1 MSRRLRWE
9 WRQDTQLGA
18 LTDGQIYTDQSDQ
31 RDMAEGSV
39 RDPAADRDHEED
51 LREREKRDAGGV
63 LRGLGRRLDS
73 DMVFAPDI
81 LERLFAD
88 YSAGK
93 GDIISGLYF
102 RRVAPFKPV
111 LFSAVESTAE
121 GPFTAEPESIP
132 DDVFEIA
139 GCGFGCVL
147 MPTGVLMDVIGK
159 YGNPFDP
166 INGMGE
172 DLSFCWRARQCGYK
186 IVCDPAISLG
196 HVANMVVDRSFFDSY
211 NSHKEGNE

>member
-1 MSRRLRWE
+1 MKTLIAVPAMDQVPAQFCASLAMLKRTGDSVVGFEISSLVYTARNNLAAKAI
-9 WRQDTQLGA
+9 QLGA
-18 LTDGQIYTDQSDQ
+18 DF
-31 RDMAEGSV
+31 
-39 RDPAADRDHEED
+39 
-51 LREREKRDAGGV
+51 V
-63 LRGLGRRLDS
+63 LWLDS

-88 YSAGK
+88 YQAGK

-102 RRVAPFKPV
+102 RR
-111 LFSAVESTAE
+111 AE
-121 GPFTAEPESIP
+121 GPFTAAPESIP

-147 MPTGVLMDVIGK
+147 MPADVLMDVIGK

-172 DLSFCWRARQCGYK
+172 DLSFCWRARQCGHK

-196 HVANMVVDRSFFDSY
+196 HVAHMVVDRSFYDSY

>member
-1 MSRRLRWE
+1 MKTLIAVPAMDQVPARFCASLAMLKRTGDSVVGFEISSLIYTARNNLSARAI
-9 WRQDTQLGA
+9 QLGA
-18 LTDGQIYTDQSDQ
+18 DY
-31 RDMAEGSV
+31 
-39 RDPAADRDHEED
+39 
-51 LREREKRDAGGV
+51 V
-63 LRGLGRRLDS
+63 LWLDS

-172 DLSFCWRARQCGYK
+172 DLSFCWRARQCGYR
-186 IVCDPAISLG
+186 IVCDPAVSLG

>member
-1 MSRRLRWE
+1 MKTLIAVPAMDQVPARFCASLAMLKRTGDSVVGFEISSLIYTARNNLSARAI
-9 WRQDTQLGA
+9 QLGA
-18 LTDGQIYTDQSDQ
+18 DY
-31 RDMAEGSV
+31 
-39 RDPAADRDHEED
+39 
-51 LREREKRDAGGV
+51 V
-63 LRGLGRRLDS
+63 LWLDS

>member
-1 MSRRLRWE
+1 MKTLIAVPAMDQVPARFCASLAMLKRTGDSVVGFEISSLIYTARNNLSARAI
-9 WRQDTQLGA
+9 QLGA
-18 LTDGQIYTDQSDQ
+18 DY
-31 RDMAEGSV
+31 
-39 RDPAADRDHEED
+39 
-51 LREREKRDAGGV
+51 V
-63 LRGLGRRLDS
+63 LWLDS

-111 LFSAVESTAE
+111 LFSTVESTAE

-132 DDVFEIA
+132 DDVFEIQ

-172 DLSFCWRARQCGYK
+172 DLSFCWRARQCGYR
-186 IVCDPAISLG
+186 IVCDPAVSLG

>member
-1 MSRRLRWE
+1 MKTLIAVPAMDQVPARFCASLAMLKRTGDSVVGFEISSLIYTARNNLAARAI
-9 WRQDTQLGA
+9 QLGA
-18 LTDGQIYTDQSDQ
+18 DY
-31 RDMAEGSV
+31 
-39 RDPAADRDHEED
+39 
-51 LREREKRDAGGV
+51 V
-63 LRGLGRRLDS
+63 LWLDS

-147 MPTGVLMDVIGK
+147 MPTEVLMDVIGK

-172 DLSFCWRARQCGYK
+172 DLSFCWRARQCGYR
-186 IVCDPAISLG
+186 IVCDPAVSLG

>member
-1 MSRRLRWE
+1 MKTLIAVPAMDQVPAQFCASLAMLKRTGDSVVGFEISSLVYTARNNLAAKAI
-9 WRQDTQLGA
+9 QLGA
-18 LTDGQIYTDQSDQ
+18 DF
-31 RDMAEGSV
+31 
-39 RDPAADRDHEED
+39 
-51 LREREKRDAGGV
+51 V
-63 LRGLGRRLDS
+63 LWLDS

-88 YSAGK
+88 YQAGK

-121 GPFTAEPESIP
+121 GPFTAAPESIP

-147 MPTGVLMDVIGK
+147 MPADVLMDVIGK
-159 YGNPFDP
+159 FGNPFDP

-172 DLSFCWRARQCGYK
+172 DLSFCWRARQCGYR
-186 IVCDPAISLG
+186 IVCDPAVSLG

>member
-1 MSRRLRWE
+1 MKTLIAVPAMDQVPAQFCASLAMLKRTGDSVVGFEISSLVYTARNNLSAKAI
-9 WRQDTQLGA
+9 QLGA
-18 LTDGQIYTDQSDQ
+18 DF
-31 RDMAEGSV
+31 
-39 RDPAADRDHEED
+39 
-51 LREREKRDAGGV
+51 V
-63 LRGLGRRLDS
+63 LWLDS

-88 YSAGK
+88 YQEGK

-121 GPFTAEPESIP
+121 GPFTAAPESIP

-147 MPTGVLMDVIGK
+147 MPTDILMDVIGK

-166 INGMGE
+166 LNGMGE
-172 DLSFCWRARQCGYK
+172 DLSFCWRVRQCGYK

-196 HVANMVVDRSFFDSY
+196 HVAHMVVDRSFFDSY

>member
-1 MSRRLRWE
+1 MKTLIAVPAMDQVPARFCASLAMLKRTGDSVVGFEISSLIYTARNNLSARAI
-9 WRQDTQLGA
+9 QLGA
-18 LTDGQIYTDQSDQ
+18 DY
-31 RDMAEGSV
+31 
-39 RDPAADRDHEED
+39 
-51 LREREKRDAGGV
+51 V
-63 LRGLGRRLDS
+63 LWLDS

-147 MPTGVLMDVIGK
+147 MPTEVLMDVIGK

-172 DLSFCWRARQCGYK
+172 DLSFCWRARQCGYR
-186 IVCDPAISLG
+186 IVCDPAVSLG

>member
-1 MSRRLRWE
+1 MKTLIAVPAMDQVPAQFCASLAMLKRTGDSVVGFEISSLIYTARNNLSARAI
-9 WRQDTQLGA
+9 QLGA
-18 LTDGQIYTDQSDQ
+18 DY
-31 RDMAEGSV
+31 
-39 RDPAADRDHEED
+39 
-51 LREREKRDAGGV
+51 V
-63 LRGLGRRLDS
+63 LWLDS

-172 DLSFCWRARQCGYK
+172 DLSFCWRARQCGYR
-186 IVCDPAISLG
+186 IVCDPAVSLG